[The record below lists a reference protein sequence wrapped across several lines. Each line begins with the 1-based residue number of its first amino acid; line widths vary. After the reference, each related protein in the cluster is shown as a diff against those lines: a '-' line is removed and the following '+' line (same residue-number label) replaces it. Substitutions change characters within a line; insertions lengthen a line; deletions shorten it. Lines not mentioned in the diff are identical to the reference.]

1 MNTASQLKL
10 NQENSNKAIGKMTTL
25 VNSLNAKVDA
35 INKDEH
41 WSRELYRAH
50 KAATEFLNKKGPRQ

>member
-1 MNTASQLKL
+1 MKPTKQPSPTASALL
-10 NQENSNKAIGKMTTL
+10 RAL
-25 VNSLNAKVDA
+25 VDA